1 MKMKSRRA
9 RRRSL
14 AVASGLL
21 LLFLFSVG
29 AAPARATMYEYS
41 YTGPDFTDVSGSLY
55 ASLGYLSRYVTL
67 SFTAPEITG
76 PGDISA
82 IIGVWSISDTYY
94 TYSGTG
100 TSPYFSV
107 YVGSLAAGIPTSWT
121 FTYLSYIGPPSS
133 DEVKYISTTF
143 NGASGEDESEHFLAQ
158 RADVF
163 TSLTGVVGTW
173 SVQAVPE
180 PSILLLLGSG
190 LVGLA
195 AFRKKFRA

>member
-1 MKMKSRRA
+1 MKMKSCRA

-29 AAPARATMYEYS
+29 AAPARAGMYEYS
-41 YTGPDFTDVSGSLY
+41 YTGPDFTDVAGSLY
-55 ASLGYLSRYVTL
+55 ASLDYLSRYVTL
-67 SFTAPEITG
+67 SFKAPEITG

-82 IIGVWSISDTYY
+82 IGVWSISDTYY

-107 YVGSLAAGIPTSWT
+107 YVGSLAAGLPTSWT
-121 FTYLSYIGPPSS
+121 LTYLSYIGPPSS
-133 DEVKYISTTF
+133 DEVQYISTTF
-143 NGASGEDESEHFLAQ
+143 NGTSGEDESEHFLAQ
-158 RADVF
+158 RADVS

-180 PSILLLLGSG
+180 PSILLLLGSA